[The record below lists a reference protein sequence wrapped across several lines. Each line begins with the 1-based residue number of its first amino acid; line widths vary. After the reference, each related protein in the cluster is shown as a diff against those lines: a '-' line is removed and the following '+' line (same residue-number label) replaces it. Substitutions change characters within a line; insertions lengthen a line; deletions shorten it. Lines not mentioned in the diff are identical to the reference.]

1 MAVVNLGLEL
11 GLRMEAE
18 MLALRQYSGNYGR
31 QDHLVRVKKTK
42 GPKKESPR
50 NVRSGQKGEH

>member
-1 MAVVNLGLEL
+1 M